1 MTVPVAVLDL
11 FEQLGNSDV
20 MQFEAGSWTGM
31 FIEKHDFHVNHCFL
45 TLEIYK
51 KTYLLSRNTQ

>member
-1 MTVPVAVLDL
+1 MDKLQVTVPVAVLDL

-31 FIEKHDFHVNHCFL
+31 FIEKHDFHVNHYVL
-45 TLEIYK
+45 
-51 KTYLLSRNTQ
+51 